1 MDVSGAQ
8 NYWITSTGYNTL
20 KGVPGD
26 ASNPPVLDDDA
37 ILKALQRSQKAVDD
51 FNKMLPLLLLEE
63 RQRLEVLVEEN
74 PQLVLPLYKPAET
87 RDARF
92 MSAMTRIP
100 VYTAGKGVGRGY
112 GGGRAA
118 PTPKK

>member
-1 MDVSGAQ
+1 MSGVIQ
-8 NYWITSTGYNTL
+8 NYWITSTGYNSL

-26 ASNPPVLDDDA
+26 PTNLPVLDDDA
-37 ILKALQRSQKAVDD
+37 ILQALQRSQKALDD
-51 FNKMLPLLLLEE
+51 FNKMLPLLLLAE
-63 RQRLEVLVEEN
+63 RQRLEALVGEN
-74 PQLVLPLYKPAET
+74 PRSIQPLYKPAET

-92 MSAMTRIP
+92 MAAMNRLP

-118 PTPKK
+118 PAPKK